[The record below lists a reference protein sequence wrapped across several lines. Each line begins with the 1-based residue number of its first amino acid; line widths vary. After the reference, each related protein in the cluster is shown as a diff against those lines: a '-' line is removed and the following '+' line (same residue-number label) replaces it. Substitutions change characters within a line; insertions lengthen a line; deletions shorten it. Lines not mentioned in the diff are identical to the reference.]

1 MEILSQQGEGS
12 FIVRQSTSHP
22 GCYALSLKAAQGKI
36 THYLIEVDISGVHL
50 QVHHCNRDFFLHVII
65 FLRSTFF
72 VYTFNMCK

>member
-50 QVHHCNRDFFLHVII
+50 QVHHCDRDFFSSCNNNY
-65 FLRSTFF
+65 F
-72 VYTFNMCK
+72 